1 MMAVIPGKPGYL
13 CSLLG
18 LLDILEQTFG
28 GGGYQ
33 DIESG
38 GSCEEEVGKSLVK
51 GCGWRVNSRGREGS
65 EVRKEGNRRTDVRKA
80 RGRESW
86 AFVENE
92 DCDFRAWNDGALH
105 FAQVPP

>member
-51 GCGWRVNSRGREGS
+51 GCG
-65 EVRKEGNRRTDVRKA
+65 
-80 RGRESW
+80 
-86 AFVENE
+86 
-92 DCDFRAWNDGALH
+92 
-105 FAQVPP
+105 